1 MGTPSPQHVSSTTT
15 KRSRRQHLPLTRW
28 NVMGQQQNRTA
39 MAENCYVKDT
49 SPRSRRVIKKK
60 YLRSF
65 AKYCPLVSAT
75 LAPFSTLMDIPALSQ
90 RWYSDNGII
99 QPDPKASLVLSAVG
113 LALNV
118 VANILLVIRF
128 SSKAPFW
135 VDHSTK
141 WSLYC
146 WLGKTVIA
154 AINLILF
161 GILTRNEAG
170 YQYLEGFW
178 CAIVSFIGSS
188 LISFTLLFHY
198 FLAFGHS
205 KSDNS
210 DMRSE
215 GRRFMLSVTAFVA
228 ILAVQ
233 SFVFSKIEHWDY
245 VSGIYMSVQTAL
257 TIGYGDYVPTTTAG
271 KVLIF
276 PFAVL
281 TISQLGNEIALII
294 GFIKQ
299 RAEERRNKWR
309 QSFEGAMHR
318 EANSLRPKA
327 GLTEEMAL
335 VYRINSREEMMSQM
349 YDLIWSAMAL
359 VVFWVLGATA
369 FSQIEGWTYG
379 QQRDIHVY
387 DSISYYRIRRLH
399 TCTTCRKSCLY
410 RIRTHGCAY
419 RYFIRRTN
427 HHRSVSQRKVNRE
440 SFITEQKRSPEAFAP
455 HMDHIDRYHKS
466 YADLRDKV
474 LQGNIGSDGRDD
486 GRENGSDNS
495 KGEHSEVG
503 ARAEAEAEAER
514 GGNASNESKRD
525 LQEEGS
531 TKVNIQGAE
540 ENGLDETIDQFR
552 EMEKED
558 LEEDTQREKEQSTH
572 PAVAES
578 ESGSHFIISKEERQ
592 LEVDLLKK
600 LLAKTVSFEVE
611 ARQMLLDSMEK
622 SVERTILLADRNVQI
637 RDVRAVRGDDA
648 NIVSVWAGEEQAQRN
663 ATEKHKNNKSSSI
676 LGAEPDKQHHF
687 KGSPSDMLA
696 RVSNYRSL
704 FAEIL
709 VLGGILQKLEG
720 AELKQFER
728 WRGRPLK
735 KMDGRDGVEGRE
747 EDEVMNDEIRK
758 VAHGRVEGNAE
769 DMKAVGK
776 DRWSGLMKDLIKRQM
791 RKMTHKDGWDKK
803 DMV

>member
-1 MGTPSPQHVSSTTT
+1 
-15 KRSRRQHLPLTRW
+15 
-28 NVMGQQQNRTA
+28 MGQQQNRTA

-379 QQRDIHVY
+379 NAIYMCMILSLTIGFGDYTPVQPAGRVVFIVY
-387 DSISYYRIRRLH
+387 ALMAVPIVTSFAVQTITGLLS
-399 TCTTCRKSCLY
+399 T
-410 RIRTHGCAY
+410 
-419 RYFIRRTN
+419 
-427 HHRSVSQRKVNRE
+427 VSQRKVNRE